1 MKIKIENLEIR
12 GKEQKQSAKGNDYII
27 ARLEDDTGQLY
38 EFYDPN
44 IDNLE
49 YYKKGQIVEVT
60 ADLSQYRGNWQVSIS
75 SIKYQE

>member
-1 MKIKIENLEIR
+1 MKIKINDLEIR
-12 GKEQKQSAKGNDYII
+12 GKEKKQSAKGNDYII
-27 ARLEDDTGQLY
+27 ARLEDDTGQTY

-44 IDNLE
+44 IDNFE

-60 ADLSQYRGNWQVSIS
+60 AHLSQYRGNWQVSIS